1 MEREQRN
8 LFRLHDLSG
17 YKVASHYPDVR
28 GWKVIDA
35 DNRKIGE
42 VDELL
47 VNKAM
52 ERVVYLDV
60 EVDKKLIEEGHEPYS
75 TPVSE
80 GTHEMLNKDGENHL
94 IIPIGAV
101 SIDED
106 HRQVI
111 SHDVNY
117 ETFRRTKRFN
127 KEQSLD
133 RDYEVQIINIY
144 YPNENRSTSSDNND
158 SDDDERFYNRSQF
171 NRRD

>member
-1 MEREQRN
+1 MDKKHRN
-8 LFRLHDLSG
+8 LFRLHELSD

-47 VNKAM
+47 VNKAT

-75 TPVSE
+75 TSVSE
-80 GTHEMLNKDGENHL
+80 GTHEMLNKDGENHI

-101 SIDED
+101 SIDE
-106 HRQVI
+106 HHKHLI
-111 SHDVNY
+111 SHDINY
-117 ETFRRTKRFN
+117 DTFRRTKRYSKNQEF
-127 KEQSLD
+127 D
-133 RDYEVQIINIY
+133 RNMEVQIINIY
-144 YPNENRSTSSDNND
+144 YPNDNVNTTNGNSNND
-158 SDDDERFYNRSQF
+158 DDNRFYERSQF

>member
-1 MEREQRN
+1 MEKEQRN
-8 LFRLHDLSG
+8 LYRLHELSD

-60 EVDKKLIEEGHEPYS
+60 EVDSKLIEDGHEPYG
-75 TPVSE
+75 TPASE
-80 GTHEMLNKDGENHL
+80 GTHEYLNKDGENHL

-106 HRQVI
+106 HKYII
-111 SHDVNY
+111 SNDINY
-117 ETFRRTKRFN
+117 ETFRRTRRFEKN
-127 KEQSLD
+127 SD
-133 RDYEVQIINIY
+133 INRHFEVEIIDVY
-144 YPNENRSTSSDNND
+144 YPDENRDVSSDNDYN
-158 SDDDERFYNRSQF
+158 DDERFYGRSQF